1 MRLAK
6 VLMAAAAMTMTA
18 APAIAAPRNAASSLS
33 LSKAPQVRTATKAG
47 KSKIA
52 GAGLIAVLAIIPV
65 GFAIYT
71 AVDGEPDSD
80 SN

>member
-18 APAIAAPRNAASSLS
+18 APAVAASRNAAASLS

-47 KSKIA
+47 KSKAVGAAGIIA
-52 GAGLIAVLAIIPV
+52 LLAIVPL
-65 GFAIYT
+65 GFAVYT

-80 SN
+80 